1 MSATASR
8 SEVAGVAWWPAVSRM
23 MHFNLAAC
31 GSSSTQRILA
41 IKMSG
46 SLGGRL
52 PRRRAID
59 EGPPE
64 KSRPAAI
71 VQHAASNVKPVLLE
85 ESEGR
90 GGRRAEQGGVGGHLT
105 YLLDSCKYFALS
117 LAHEAGQE

>member
-41 IKMSG
+41 IKNFRVFWRGAYPGAVLSMK
-46 SLGGRL
+46 
-52 PRRRAID
+52 
-59 EGPPE
+59 GPPE
-64 KSRPAAI
+64 KPWPAAI

-90 GGRRAEQGGVGGHLT
+90 GRAEGGAERSWGGNSTICLT
-105 YLLDSCKYFALS
+105 HASTLP
-117 LAHEAGQE
+117 